1 MSYKKKVT
9 IFLIL
14 CAIIISLI
22 RREENNGTFSSF
34 NRGYINWLI
43 DTKEIKAE
51 PPSVT
56 LLRISNS
63 ENSIFQNWPPSPID
77 YAIILKNLKK
87 HGAKLVAIE
96 PLMAWND
103 AGEGLLETLR
113 TASLKYNK
121 GELLMGAVFQ
131 MDQSVFGSN
140 DKFINLL
147 NPISNITGDIRN
159 IPEFTMIDPLPDRR
173 LTSIGIPFGFTSID
187 MAERNKGN
195 NSLKVPLLARIKE
208 RVVPSFT
215 LKAIMMEQGI
225 DSKNVTIH
233 LGDTIVF
240 DSGTEIPIDSQ
251 GTFEAFSRLRPEI
264 NKEDINI
271 LSLPIEELDK
281 LQLKALSNRIILV
294 GIDTEKDQVIPF
306 RLGINIS
313 NAERIAL
320 SIATIQSNLFIESFP
335 AFFEYLIWIC
345 IILIGLYLIRL
356 KRSKAV
362 ARSLFIIIIYL
373 AVSMVLFQ
381 SNNQW
386 VSPMTPLSLLT
397 CILITSWT
405 LCQKTE
411 EP

>member
-22 RREENNGTFSSF
+22 RREENNGTFSDF

-43 DTKEIKAE
+43 DTKEVKAE

-63 ENSIFQNWPPSPID
+63 ENSVFQDWPPSPID

-87 HGAKLVAIE
+87 NGAKLVAIE

-113 TASLKYNK
+113 TASLKYDK
-121 GELLMGAVFQ
+121 GELLMGAIFQ
-131 MDQSVFGSN
+131 MDQSVFGS
-140 DKFINLL
+140 DAKFINLL
-147 NPISNITGDIRN
+147 NPISNISGDIRN

-187 MAERNKGN
+187 MAEKDKEN
-195 NSLKVPLLARIKE
+195 NPMKVPLLARIRD
-208 RVVPSFT
+208 RVVASFP
-215 LKAIMMEQGI
+215 LRAIMMEQGI
-225 DSKNVTIH
+225 DSNEVKIH
-233 LGDTIVF
+233 LGEKIVLE
-240 DSGTEIPIDSQ
+240 SGTEIPIDSQ
-251 GTFEAFSRLRPEI
+251 GYFEAFTGLRPEI
-264 NKEDINI
+264 NKEDISI
-271 LSLPIEELDK
+271 LSLPMEELDK
-281 LQLKALSNRIILV
+281 SQLSSLSNRIILV
-294 GIDTEKDQVIPF
+294 GIDTEKDQIIPF

-320 SIATIQSNLFIESFP
+320 SIATIQSNLFIESLSSS
-335 AFFEYLIWIC
+335 FEYLIWIS
-345 IILIGLYLIRL
+345 IILIGLYMIRL
-356 KRSKAV
+356 KRSKAI
-362 ARSLFIIIIYL
+362 ARSLITIIVYF

-381 SNNQW
+381 SSNQW
-386 VSPMTPLSLLT
+386 VSPMTPLSLMT

-405 LCQKTE
+405 LCQKKE
-411 EP
+411 ES